1 MVNQNDILKALQEGQ
16 DAGTIAQQM
25 TDALNA
31 AIAQKKKIDA
41 DKAKT
46 EQEKKM
52 QAARK
57 EQIMQDILNSIF
69 DFIDEFYPDFAVP
82 AELEE
87 QMTAAAV
94 IESMDKAAAEVK
106 ELVAQMKEFEAML
119 KNSDKPKVKANET
132 ANTVRKPAA
141 PDKIILDFLR
151 SQGLA

>member
-16 DAGTIAQQM
+16 DADTIAQQM

-46 EQEKKM
+46 E
-52 QAARK
+52 AARK

-82 AELEE
+82 AE
-87 QMTAAAV
+87 
-94 IESMDKAAAEVK
+94 IE
-106 ELVAQMKEFEAML
+106 FML
-119 KNSDKPKVKANET
+119 KNSDKPKVKASKK
-132 ANTVRKPAA
+132 ANTIHKPTT
-141 PDKIILDFLR
+141 PDNTILDFLR